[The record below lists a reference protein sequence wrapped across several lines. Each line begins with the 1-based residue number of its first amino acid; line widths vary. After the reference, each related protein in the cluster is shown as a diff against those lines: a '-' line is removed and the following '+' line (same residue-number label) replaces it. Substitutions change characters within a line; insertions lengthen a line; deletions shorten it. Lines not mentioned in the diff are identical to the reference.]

1 MRSVTLVVLCLLL
14 AGPMAA
20 DAGHVSVEAVVGRI
34 FTDVSPTPYEVTAD
48 FEGTLTIHYRGSRLD
63 ARAEGSY
70 REWRS
75 AFGQPKR
82 RQVAITTLDV
92 PLLLRPF
99 TGALKRLIE
108 ERVEQEEGTLEILP
122 HYDFFIIEDAP
133 DGRVV
138 IGGIRRDIVTEV
150 LGRFGRANDAK
161 DEAVRRHIARWLY
174 QPTQRRRVIRP
185 GGPYL
190 VTLVSDEQG
199 TLYHLVFTYD
209 WGEVETQIAWA
220 TVSGISIW
228 REVKMDT
235 STELRGLGR
244 VDGIL
249 SLKVSN
255 HCYNC
260 KK

>member
-1 MRSVTLVVLCLLL
+1 MRSVTLVVLWLLL

-48 FEGTLTIHYRGSRLD
+48 FEGTLTIHYRGSRLE

-150 LGRFGRANDAK
+150 LERFGRANDAK

-174 QPTQRRRVIRP
+174 QPTQRRRVIRS

-190 VTLVSDEQG
+190 VTVVTDEQG

-244 VDGIL
+244 VGGIL

>member
-1 MRSVTLVVLCLLL
+1 
-14 AGPMAA
+14 MAA
-20 DAGHVSVEAVVGRI
+20 DAGHISVETVVGRI
-34 FTDVSPTPYEVTAD
+34 FNDPAPNPYDVTAD
-48 FEGTLTIHYRGSRLD
+48 FEGTLTIYYRGSRLD

-75 AFGQPKR
+75 AFGQPRR
-82 RQVAITTLDV
+82 RQVAITTLDL

-99 TGALKRLIE
+99 AGSLKQLIE
-108 ERVEQEEGTLEILP
+108 ERIEREEGTLEILQ
-122 HYDFFIIEDAP
+122 HYDFFLIEDTP

-138 IGGIRRDIVTEV
+138 IGGVRRDIVTDV
-150 LGRFGRANDAK
+150 LVQFGRANEAK

-174 QPTQRRRVIRP
+174 QPTQRQRAVRP

-199 TLYHLVFTYD
+199 ALYYLVFAYD
-209 WGEVETQIAWA
+209 WGEVETQIEWA

-228 REVKMDT
+228 RNVKMDT

-244 VDGIL
+244 VDGTLI
-249 SLKVSN
+249 LKVSN